1 VGPFTL
7 PLDVND
13 GAQRSP
19 LGARGELA
27 ALAHYRRAG
36 YRLVAKNWRCSL
48 GELDLVLSRGRTVV
62 FCEVKTRRNVG
73 MGAPFEAVTWRK
85 QGKLRALAEAFL
97 AASPIRWDDVRFD
110 VASVMAGDPPAV
122 YVFEAAF

>member
-1 VGPFTL
+1 L
-7 PLDVND
+7 LDVD
-13 GAQRSP
+13 PGAAPLS

-36 YRLVAKNWRCSL
+36 YRLVAKNWRCRL
-48 GELDLVLSRGRTVV
+48 GELDLVLARDRTVV
-62 FCEVKTRRNVG
+62 FCEVKTRRNIG
-73 MGAPFEAVTWRK
+73 LGGPFDAVTLRK

-97 AASPIRWDDVRFD
+97 AVSPIRWDDVRFD
-110 VASVMAGDPPAV
+110 VASVMAGDPPSV

>member
-1 VGPFTL
+1 
-7 PLDVND
+7 
-13 GAQRSP
+13 
-19 LGARGELA
+19 
-27 ALAHYRRAG
+27 
-36 YRLVAKNWRCSL
+36 
-48 GELDLVLSRGRTVV
+48 
-62 FCEVKTRRNVG
+62 

>member
-1 VGPFTL
+1 
-7 PLDVND
+7 
-13 GAQRSP
+13 
-19 LGARGELA
+19 
-27 ALAHYRRAG
+27 
-36 YRLVAKNWRCSL
+36 VAKNWRCSL
-48 GELDLVLSRGRTVV
+48 GELDLVLKRGRTVV
-62 FCEVKTRRNVG
+62 FCEVKTRRNAG
-73 MGAPFEAVTWRK
+73 MGGPFEAVTWRK